1 MKKTINVWFFIAC
14 MAVMVAAFIVVNA
27 GISEN
32 TKLVNAAYQNTNLE
46 LTDLKNEKQALKEEL
61 ETVGTDA
68 FVERQAR
75 DQYDYMMPDEL
86 RFVISFPDEENN
98 DPSL

>member
-32 TKLVNAAYQNTNLE
+32 TDLVNAAYQNTNLE